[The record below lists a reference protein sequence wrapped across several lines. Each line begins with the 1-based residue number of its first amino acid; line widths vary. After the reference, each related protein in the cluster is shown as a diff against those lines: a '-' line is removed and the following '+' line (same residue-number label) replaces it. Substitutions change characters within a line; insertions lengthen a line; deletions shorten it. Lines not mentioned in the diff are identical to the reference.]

1 MEKGSEKER
10 EGLTWSSAH
19 SNVDPNCTTAALSPG
34 DSIRKVTILC
44 SGLMASGSQPGTQG
58 PPRGKDNAQF
68 SQRGLN
74 WAGSPLPQ
82 ADFSRIGSASCS
94 LPHYNKCSS
103 GAGNVPFVS
112 PVLDQCVTYRRSLM
126 NVCHVVQ

>member
-1 MEKGSEKER
+1 MEKGSEKKLES
-10 EGLTWSSAH
+10 LTWSSAH

-44 SGLMASGSQPGTQG
+44 SGLMASASQPRTQG

-82 ADFSRIGSASCS
+82 ADFSQHTDRIGLRAVSLTTTNALLGLEMCLLYPQCLTSA
-94 LPHYNKCSS
+94 
-103 GAGNVPFVS
+103 
-112 PVLDQCVTYRRSLM
+112 
-126 NVCHVVQ
+126 